1 MKGVNTMANISE
13 AEIRKIV
20 DIMLGDLVKRLKEQE
35 LSLDIPDEVKDWLA
49 NKGYNSNY
57 GARPLRRVIQKKIED
72 PIAEEI
78 LTAHYKHGDTI
89 GLYFHQLK
97 KKRNNKKNKPVKTI
111 MRNNII
117 YA

>member
-1 MKGVNTMANISE
+1 
-13 AEIRKIV
+13 
-20 DIMLGDLVKRLKEQE
+20 MLGDLVKRLKEQE

-89 GLYFHQLK
+89 GLSLK
-97 KKRNNKKNKPVKTI
+97 DDMIVFSPVEKKDESVELN
-111 MRNNII
+111 
-117 YA
+117 